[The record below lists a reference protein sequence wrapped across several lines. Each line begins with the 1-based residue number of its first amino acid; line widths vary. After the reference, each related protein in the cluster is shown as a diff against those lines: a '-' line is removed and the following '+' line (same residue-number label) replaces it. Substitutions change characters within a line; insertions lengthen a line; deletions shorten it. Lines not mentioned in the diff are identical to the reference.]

1 MTDQRMILTL
11 ALLGGTGNEGGGL
24 GYRWARAGYN
34 IIIGSR
40 SAEKA
45 QAAADAINARLGGE
59 HVQGMLNLDAAQAC
73 DIAILTVPYAAHAPA
88 LESVKPALAG
98 KVLVDVTVPLKP
110 PKVSA
115 VHIPPGGSAAQEAQA
130 ILGPEVRV
138 VSAFQN
144 VSHENLVEDHPV
156 ACDVLVSGDD
166 KEAKQQVLRLVE
178 AAGMVGWDAGPLQN
192 SVVAEGLTSVL
203 IGINKRYKMQG
214 AGIRIT
220 GIDLPSS
227 D

>member
-11 ALLGGTGNEGGGL
+11 ALLGGTGKEGGGL

-40 SAEKA
+40 AAEKA
-45 QAAADAINARLGGE
+45 EAAAQALNERLGGE
-59 HVQGMLNLDAAQAC
+59 PVRGMLNPDAAAAC
-73 DIAILTVPYAAHAPA
+73 DIAVLTVPYAAHASA
-88 LESVKPALAG
+88 LESVKHHLTG
-98 KVLVDVTVPLKP
+98 KVLVDVTVPLQP

-115 VHIPPGGSAAQEAQA
+115 VHIPAGGSAAQEAQA

-144 VSHENLVEDHPV
+144 ISHENLVEDSPV

-166 KEAKQQVLRLVE
+166 KDAKDQVLRLVE
-178 AAGMVGWDAGPLQN
+178 AAGIVGWDAGPLQN
-192 SVVAEGLTSVL
+192 SIVAEGLTSVL
-203 IGINKRYKMQG
+203 IGINKRYKM
-214 AGIRIT
+214 
-220 GIDLPSS
+220 
-227 D
+227 